1 MSIPKATDLSEKF
14 SNRSGG
20 PPTTG
25 MLRNIPNK
33 YMQETLLE
41 EVDEAGFVGQYDFF
55 YLPMDVRNNANVGYA
70 FINFLQPDDFERF
83 QQTFE
88 GYQFKRA
95 GSRKV
100 ATVSPAIVQGLKAN
114 LQNLQK
120 KRVAQ
125 GTYRPLVL
133 RRGQRVEL
141 DEALAELSAEP
152 NKSASPAA
160 P

>member
-1 MSIPKATDLSEKF
+1 MSSVPKGTDLSEKF
-14 SNRSGG
+14 SNNGG
-20 PPTTG
+20 PATTG

-41 EVDEAGFVGQYDFF
+41 EVDEAGFSGLYDFF

-70 FINFLQPDDFERF
+70 FINFFQPGDFDRF
-83 QQTFE
+83 RQKFE
-88 GYQFKRA
+88 GYQFRQV
-95 GSRKV
+95 GSKKV
-100 ATVSPAIVQGLKAN
+100 ATVSPAVVQGLKAN

-133 RRGQRVEL
+133 QRGQRVDLETALGEL
-141 DEALAELSAEP
+141 ER
-152 NKSASPAA
+152 
-160 P
+160 